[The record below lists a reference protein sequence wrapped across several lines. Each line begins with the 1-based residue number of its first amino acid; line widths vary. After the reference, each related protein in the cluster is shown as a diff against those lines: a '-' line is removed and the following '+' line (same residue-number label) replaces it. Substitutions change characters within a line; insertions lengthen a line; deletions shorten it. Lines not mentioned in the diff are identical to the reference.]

1 MSGLS
6 FNVPASLPARY
17 YWHAAVPAAARDIRQ
32 DDPSN
37 FPLSTAGT
45 PGTAVRAQLKNRCA
59 VGAVAGVTGN
69 LVYIDSRG
77 NTQIITGMVVGQYYP
92 ADIQQLVG
100 SSGSDIVPAET
111 GTGATVT
118 STAYQITLFWQP

>member
-6 FNVPASLPARY
+6 LNVPASLPARY
-17 YWHAAVPAAARDIRQ
+17 YWHTAVPAAARDIRQ

-37 FPLSTAGT
+37 FPMTTTGT
-45 PGTAVRAQLKNRCA
+45 PGTAVRSQLKSRCA
-59 VGAVAGVTGN
+59 IGAVAGVTGN

-77 NTQIITGMVVGQYYP
+77 NTQILSGMVVGQYYS

-100 SSGSDIVPAET
+100 STGSNIVPAET

-118 STAYQITLFWQP
+118 STAYKLPLFWQP